1 MRTRKTWRRNVYRTE
16 TWRDK
21 RVKVARN
28 PRGRFVSWH
37 KIRPYRYRK
46 DNRKLTVAIS
56 RREQRVPIRVVASS
70 GKRVAVYGKA
80 WTRRGI
86 ESRRWEIHARSGKQL
101 YDAVRFAVT
110 QPPRKRF
117 TVISAEDMEDIGPED
132 VEGEW
137 LDRPEI
143 ES

>member
-16 TWRDK
+16 TWRGK
-21 RVKVARN
+21 RVKVARS

-46 DNRKLTVAIS
+46 DGRIRTVA
-56 RREQRVPIRVVASS
+56 RYEQRALIRVVASS

-86 ESRRWEIHARSGKQL
+86 ESRRWEIYARSGKQL
-101 YDAVRFAVT
+101 YGAVRFAVT